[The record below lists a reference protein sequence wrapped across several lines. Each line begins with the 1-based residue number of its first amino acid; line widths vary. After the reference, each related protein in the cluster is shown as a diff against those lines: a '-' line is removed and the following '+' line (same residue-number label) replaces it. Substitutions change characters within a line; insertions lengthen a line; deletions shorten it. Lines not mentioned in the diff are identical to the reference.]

1 VTRPDWIKTVF
12 EYPPIPWRNFDWC
25 AYDDRRG
32 ADDSPY
38 GWGRTED
45 EAVADLLEQMEDE

>member
-1 VTRPDWIKTVF
+1 MDRPDWIKTVF
-12 EYPPIPWRNFDWC
+12 EYPPIPCRNFDWC

-45 EAVADLLEQMEDE
+45 EAVANLLDQLEDV